1 MPSVTQGLCVLSQG
15 CWSTTEFLHLHCPGL
30 LCAFQLPPACPH
42 QNEDE
47 QHHYHRKVC
56 HTPDVSSEHLCAR
69 THFVLTAVPRGRAL
83 LAPLYR
89 ERHVICPSSSWNP
102 DPGLFPSVLP
112 CRPPGWM
119 SSSEAFSER
128 EKASVSFQ
136 MGYFTNPPLVT
147 LFLRTCRKFERQRG
161 VCVQKRS
168 SSSWRDGS

>member
-47 QHHYHRKVC
+47 QHRYHRKVC

-89 ERHVICPSSSWNP
+89 ERHVICPSSSWKQTRCSSP
-102 DPGLFPSVLP
+102 VYYPAGHQDGCPAVRHLVSV
-112 CRPPGWM
+112 
-119 SSSEAFSER
+119 
-128 EKASVSFQ
+128 KK
-136 MGYFTNPPLVT
+136 PLSH
-147 LFLRTCRKFERQRG
+147 FKWGISQIHP
-161 VCVQKRS
+161 
-168 SSSWRDGS
+168 W